1 MAQMQARKGIKAA
14 KEWHKYHEGSQGKTQ
29 MQARNS
35 TNAGTEKRKI
45 KVGKERLPRKG
56 TKAGTKS
63 HKCRRGKPQR

>member
-1 MAQMQARKGIKAA
+1 
-14 KEWHKYHEGSQGKTQ
+14 

-35 TNAGTEKRKI
+35 TKAGTEKRKI

-63 HKCRRGKPQR
+63 HKCRHGKPQRQARNGTNASDERH